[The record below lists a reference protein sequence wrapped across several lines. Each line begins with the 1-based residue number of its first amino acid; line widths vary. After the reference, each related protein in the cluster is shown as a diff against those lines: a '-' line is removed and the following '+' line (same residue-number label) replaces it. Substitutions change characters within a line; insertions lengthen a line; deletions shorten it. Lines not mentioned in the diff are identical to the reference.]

1 MLLRKGVYTYEYMD
15 SWEIFDE
22 ASLPN
27 KKAFYSELYLEDIT
41 NKDYTNAQKVFKELK
56 QKNLSDYHDLYVCSK

>member
-22 ASLPN
+22 SSLPD
-27 KKAFYSELYLEDIT
+27 KKAFHIELYLEDIT